1 MIHPFKDFIRD
12 SLRTATFN
20 YKRSSNNTFGFIAQD
35 INEHKIGKL
44 FIKEYEK
51 EIIDK
56 SLSLDENRVI
66 GTKKTLAFDL
76 NAFSTVI
83 AKALQEEIISRDIE
97 IEKLEA
103 RIAKLENKDM
113 ETINNE

>member
-1 MIHPFKDFIRD
+1 MEYCDLTPYRQKVYDR
-12 SLRTATFN
+12 
-20 YKRSSNNTFGFIAQD
+20 
-35 INEHKIGKL
+35 
-44 FIKEYEK
+44 IKEYER

-56 SLSLDENRVI
+56 SLPLDESRVT
-66 GTKKTLAFDL
+66 GTKRTLAFDL

>member
-1 MIHPFKDFIRD
+1 MFVYGEDGNM
-12 SLRTATFN
+12 N
-20 YKRSSNNTFGFIAQD
+20 YSPSGF
-35 INEHKIGKL
+35 
-44 FIKEYEK
+44 
-51 EIIDK
+51 
-56 SLSLDENRVI
+56 
-66 GTKKTLAFDL
+66 T
-76 NAFSTVI
+76 TVI